1 MGNELL
7 KIADGFSMVAEGLRG
22 LAGMEWNGAVD
33 MVEKD
38 AAVPESGVA
47 VDGYGKGEA
56 AVDAVET
63 GAAEAGD
70 SGSGKGQKAGEADKK
85 VDKKAA
91 DSKKAVAIEDVRGGD
106 GAEDPGGEVEGNQ
119 GAAAEVRGGET
130 VGGGPG
136 ALPGAF
142 EGSEGALIWEDMRY
156 YRPLLLSGG

>member
-1 MGNELL
+1 MGNEWLR
-7 KIADGFSMVAEGLRG
+7 IADGFSMVADGIRG

-33 MVEKD
+33 MAEKD

-91 DSKKAVAIEDVRGGD
+91 DSKKAVAIEDVRAVMAQKTQEGKSQEIKD
-106 GAEDPGGEVEGNQ
+106 LLQKYGAVKLSAVSPEHYP
-119 GAAAEVRGGET
+119 
-130 VGGGPG
+130 
-136 ALPGAF
+136 ALLKEAKV
-142 EGSEGALIWEDMRY
+142 L
-156 YRPLLLSGG
+156 

>member
-7 KIADGFSMVAEGLRG
+7 RIADGFSMVAEGLRG

-91 DSKKAVAIEDVRGGD
+91 DSKKAVAIEDVRAVMAQKTQEGKSKEIKD
-106 GAEDPGGEVEGNQ
+106 LLQRYGAVKLSAVDPEHY
-119 GAAAEVRGGET
+119 
-130 VGGGPG
+130 P
-136 ALPGAF
+136 ALLKEAGV
-142 EGSEGALIWEDMRY
+142 L
-156 YRPLLLSGG
+156 

>member
-1 MGNELL
+1 MGNEWLR
-7 KIADGFSMVAEGLRG
+7 IADGFSMVAEGLRG

-33 MVEKD
+33 MAEKD

-85 VDKKAA
+85 AA
-91 DSKKAVAIEDVRGGD
+91 DSKKAVAIEGVRAVMAQKTQEGKSKEIKD
-106 GAEDPGGEVEGNQ
+106 LLQKYGAVKLSAVDPEHYSALLKEAGE
-119 GAAAEVRGGET
+119 
-130 VGGGPG
+130 
-136 ALPGAF
+136 L
-142 EGSEGALIWEDMRY
+142 
-156 YRPLLLSGG
+156 

>member
-1 MGNELL
+1 MGNEWLR
-7 KIADGFSMVAEGLRG
+7 IADGFSMVAEGLRG

-33 MVEKD
+33 MAEKD

-85 VDKKAA
+85 AA
-91 DSKKAVAIEDVRGGD
+91 DSKKAVAIEGVRAVMAQKTQEGKSKEIKD
-106 GAEDPGGEVEGNQ
+106 LLQKYGAVKLSAVDPEHYPALLKEAGE
-119 GAAAEVRGGET
+119 
-130 VGGGPG
+130 
-136 ALPGAF
+136 L
-142 EGSEGALIWEDMRY
+142 
-156 YRPLLLSGG
+156 